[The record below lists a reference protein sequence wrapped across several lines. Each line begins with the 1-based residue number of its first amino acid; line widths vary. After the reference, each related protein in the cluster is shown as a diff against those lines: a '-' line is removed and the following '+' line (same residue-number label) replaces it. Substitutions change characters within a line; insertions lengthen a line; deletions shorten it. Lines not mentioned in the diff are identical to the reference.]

1 MSHQGPPSPDDYY
14 GWGARVQLN
23 APFVITGPTYDDV
36 VATTR
41 YVGAMTGLSYVLA
54 DDVLAHEMGLSP
66 EAGRD
71 RIGFSQYRARIRAI
85 VLREIERRPF
95 GLVTIPHDCLWT
107 GDAEKVLSGAKLV
120 WVQEGVQTGQVSK
133 LAQVLEWLGLRRH
146 SKPCAPGV
154 NHIVAYEK
162 SAAKMAGHLAAY
174 LINA

>member
-1 MSHQGPPSPDDYY
+1 MSYQGPPSPDDYY
-14 GWGARVQLN
+14 GWGARVQLH

-54 DDVLAHEMGLSP
+54 DDLLAHEMGLSA

-71 RIGFSQYRARIRAI
+71 KIGFSQYRARIRAI

-95 GLVTIPHDCLWT
+95 GLVTIPHDCLWV
-107 GDAEKVLSGAKLV
+107 GDVEQVLSGAKLV
-120 WVQEGVQTGQVSK
+120 WVQEGAQTAPVSK
-133 LAQVLEWLGLRRH
+133 VGQVLEWLGVRRQ
-146 SKPCAPGV
+146 SEQCAPGV
-154 NHIVAYEK
+154 NHIVAYEN

-174 LINA
+174 LVTV